1 MRIAVNLL
9 AVVCFIIPTTGIAQE
24 WAYQVVERI
33 PPSESDVNAPRSV
46 PGSSRSY
53 SQAEIDDDWNP
64 PDWFPGD
71 HSPLPVVV
79 AQGSGDVRACGA
91 CHLTSGMGHPESSHL
106 AGLPVEYFMRQM
118 EEYRSGART
127 DRYWMND
134 FARELSVESMRD
146 AAEYYAAIE
155 PIDWVEVVEVD
166 EVPRSYV
173 GDGRMR
179 FRDSGGGTE
188 PLGNRIVELPQNRE
202 LVTAK
207 HPYSGFVAYVPIGS
221 LARGEVLVTTGGG
234 GRTIACIIC
243 HGAELRGI
251 GEIPAIR
258 GISPLYVVRQ
268 LNDIQTGDR
277 AGIQAV
283 LMQAT
288 VASLTE
294 DDMIAIAA
302 YLASLDP

>member
-1 MRIAVNLL
+1 MRVAVNLL

-179 FRDSGGGTE
+179 FRDSGGGT
-188 PLGNRIVELPQNRE
+188 
-202 LVTAK
+202 
-207 HPYSGFVAYVPIGS
+207 
-221 LARGEVLVTTGGG
+221 
-234 GRTIACIIC
+234 
-243 HGAELRGI
+243 
-251 GEIPAIR
+251 
-258 GISPLYVVRQ
+258 
-268 LNDIQTGDR
+268 
-277 AGIQAV
+277 
-283 LMQAT
+283 
-288 VASLTE
+288 
-294 DDMIAIAA
+294 
-302 YLASLDP
+302 

>member
-1 MRIAVNLL
+1 MCRVAAAAAIGFLL
-9 AVVCFIIPTTGIAQE
+9 FSGLGTAQE
-24 WAYQVVERI
+24 WAYQVVEFI
-33 PPSESDVNAPRSV
+33 PPSEIDVDAPRTV

-64 PDWFPGD
+64 PDWFPDD
-71 HSPLPVVV
+71 HAPMPEIV
-79 AQGSGDVRACGA
+79 ARGPGDVRACAA

-118 EEYRSGART
+118 ADYRSGARQ

-134 FARELSVESMRD
+134 FAQALSDEDLRA

-155 PIDWVEVVEVD
+155 PIDWVEVIEA
-166 EVPRSYV
+166 ETVPRTYV
-173 GDGRMR
+173 GDNRMR
-179 FRDSGGGTE
+179 FVHPEGGTE
-188 PLGNRIVELPQNRE
+188 PLGQRIIELPQDRD

-207 HPYSGFVAYVPIGS
+207 HPYTGFTAYVPVGS
-221 LARGEVLVTTGGG
+221 LARGEALVTTGAE
-234 GRTIACIIC
+234 GRTIACNIC
-243 HGAELRGI
+243 HGADLKGL
-251 GEIPAIR
+251 GEIPGIR
-258 GISPLYVVRQ
+258 GVSPLYTVRQ

-277 AGIQAV
+277 AGPMAV
-283 LMQAT
+283 LMQPT
-288 VASLTE
+288 VVNLTV